1 MASKRQ
7 IRANRRNARRS
18 TGPRTAAG
26 KAASAANALR
36 HGLAAARTVVLP
48 DEDAGAFARFRHD
61 VIADLDPQDTLQAA
75 LAGRIALLL
84 WRLDRAARLEAE
96 LFVHGHLAGQRNR
109 LSNAAY
115 RGAVEGALAPPG
127 AGGSGDRLS
136 EARRAIDEEILM
148 HAPSAKVLAEREGS
162 ARIHERL
169 ARHEGALQR
178 ALTRT
183 LEEFRRLRGTKEA
196 APADA
201 DPDAE
206 DVPPRGARGDSL
218 QEAAEAA
225 EAADA
230 AAEAEPDTGDEPPG
244 GARRDSLREAAAAAG
259 RTAGGAACDGENVFF
274 AKRTQFAA
282 TPRTGTRVT
291 LRSRPAGGPLRPLRR
306 RTGGRCRPKSR
317 RNRLAAAA
325 AAA

>member
-196 APADA
+196 PPADA
-201 DPDAE
+201 DPGSGP
-206 DVPPRGARGDSL
+206 VPSCGERRDSL
-218 QEAAEAA
+218 N
-225 EAADA
+225 EAADV
-230 AAEAEPDTGDEPPG
+230 AAEAEPDTGDEPPR
-244 GARRDSLREAAAAAG
+244 GAHRDSLNEAAEAADAAAAPEAGDEPPCGAPRHGLREAAAAVG
-259 RTAGGAACDGENVFF
+259 RTADEERCDGKKVFLQNEPNSSQ
-274 AKRTQFAA
+274 RLE
-282 TPRTGTRVT
+282 PEHE
-291 LRSRPAGGPLRPLRR
+291 LRPGADPPRA
-306 RTGGRCRPKSR
+306 PP
-317 RNRLAAAA
+317 AA
-325 AAA
+325 